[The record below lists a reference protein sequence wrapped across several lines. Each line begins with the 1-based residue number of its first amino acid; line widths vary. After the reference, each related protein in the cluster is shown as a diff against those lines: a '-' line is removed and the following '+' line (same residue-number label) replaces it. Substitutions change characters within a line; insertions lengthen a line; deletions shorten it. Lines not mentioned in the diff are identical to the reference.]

1 MPAYKCLPAVSAVV
15 FACLFA
21 SPAALAQAT
30 VQPAAASS
38 PPPAKPY
45 VPTVTRADPNLPRT
59 SFGHPSL
66 EGVWTSNF
74 IMPLEANPRAP
85 MLTLPEPAAKAMAEA
100 IATAISAQF
109 ERQLDPEVP
118 ALIKTT
124 DGLGIVRGERRT
136 RMVVEP
142 ADGMIPYTPAARIE
156 SSRGQGIGLFNNPE
170 ERPNWERCVASMGR
184 APVGGIG
191 ESNPRMIIQT
201 PTQVVIFTE
210 YGAEA
215 RIIPFTGTH
224 QPEMFHSVL
233 GDSIARWD
241 GNTLV
246 VETIGMSEKDRVRLF
261 PAFVVPHEAKVIE
274 KYTRLSQDELLYQFT
289 IEDPK
294 IYTGPWLA
302 EYSIYRTDQ
311 RLFEHACHEGNYA
324 MTNILTAQRVLDAR
338 PAKPAP

>member
-1 MPAYKCLPAVSAVV
+1 MPAVKCLPALSAVV
-15 FACLFA
+15 FACFFVA
-21 SPAALAQAT
+21 PAALAQAT
-30 VQPAAASS
+30 APAA

-100 IATAISAQF
+100 IANAIATQLDK
-109 ERQLDPEVP
+109 QLDPEVP
-118 ALIKTT
+118 VLIRNT

-136 RMVVEP
+136 RMIVEP
-142 ADGMIPYTPAARIE
+142 ADGMIPYTPAAKIE
-156 SSRGQGIGLFNNPE
+156 AQRGQGMGAFNNPE
-170 ERPNWERCVASMGR
+170 DRPNWERCVASMGR

-191 ESNPRMIIQT
+191 ESNPRMLIQT

-215 RIIPFTGTH
+215 RIIPFTDRH
-224 QPEMFHSVL
+224 QPKMFHSVL

-261 PAFVVPHEAKVIE
+261 PTFVVPNEAKVIE

-289 IEDPK
+289 VEDPK
-294 IYTGPWLA
+294 IYTGPWLG

-311 RLFEHACHEGNYA
+311 RLFEHACHEGNYSL
-324 MTNILTAQRVLDAR
+324 TNILRAQRIKDEKA
-338 PAKPAP
+338 AKAAP